1 MNQPRPR
8 KDQIFINWGE
18 EEVHTSLWFKRH
30 KVARSL
36 IHRYESTGLIKGL
49 GGGAYVK
56 ANGLP
61 LNWQSAILTA
71 QTEVELP
78 IHVGGH
84 SVFYL
89 MGLNQY
95 LRFDKKHIVFIV
107 VREKLR
113 IPIWL
118 KKNDW
123 GVKFQFKTSRLFDD
137 DSGLEVFK
145 RSKFP
150 IIIASRERAVMEMID
165 SMDLSE
171 SFESLEQYFEGLTN
185 IRASLTQ
192 GLLESCNS
200 IKVKRVFL
208 FMATKLDLPI
218 IKKINIS
225 KVDLG
230 QGKRVVVKSGVFSK
244 EFNITV
250 PRNYS
255 EGRS

>member
-1 MNQPRPR
+1 M
-8 KDQIFINWGE
+8 
-18 EEVHTSLWFKRH
+18 
-30 KVARSL
+30 
-36 IHRYESTGLIKGL
+36 IHRYENTGLIKGL

-71 QTEVELP
+71 QEEVGLP

-95 LRFDKKHIVFIV
+95 LRFDKKPIVFIV

-137 DSGLEVFK
+137 DSGLETFK
-145 RSKFP
+145 RSKFS
-150 IIIASRERAVMEMID
+150 IRIASRERAIMEMINN
-165 SMDLSE
+165 MDLSE
-171 SFESLEQYFEGLTN
+171 SFDSLEQYFEGLTN
-185 IRASLTQ
+185 IRAHLTQ
-192 GLLESCNS
+192 RLLESCNS

-208 FMATKLDLPI
+208 FMTMKLDLPI

-230 QGKRVVVKSGVFSK
+230 QGKRVIVKNGAFNK

-250 PRNYS
+250 PRSYNAGVDHDS
-255 EGRS
+255 KL